1 MGLCPKPRQGTL
13 FPAPFLLYRFA
24 IKELKSMLH
33 ITQRW
38 FSISKK
44 EKETAFAVSEQV
56 RLDAVT
62 LLETINT
69 TARVNELLL
78 AGEERVALGAD
89 FNAQLR
95 LGGTRY
101 ESVAANAGHGRLL
114 ILRMDA
120 FLHDFHLFL
129 RGTII

>member
-1 MGLCPKPRQGTL
+1 
-13 FPAPFLLYRFA
+13 
-24 IKELKSMLH
+24 MLH

-38 FSISKK
+38 FSVSKK

-101 ESVAANAGHGRLL
+101 EGVTANASHGRLL

-120 FLHDFHLFL
+120 FLHDFHLF
-129 RGTII
+129 RRDTIV

>member
-1 MGLCPKPRQGTL
+1 
-13 FPAPFLLYRFA
+13 
-24 IKELKSMLH
+24 MLH

-38 FSISKK
+38 FSVSKK

-95 LGGTRY
+95 LSGTRY
-101 ESVAANAGHGRLL
+101 EGVAANAGHGRLL

>member
-1 MGLCPKPRQGTL
+1 MI
-13 FPAPFLLYRFA
+13 ALYASSVISSTIFVVLA
-24 IKELKSMLH
+24 FMFF
-33 ITQRW
+33 
-38 FSISKK
+38 FSFSFRAKQ
-44 EKETAFAVSEQV
+44 KETAFAVSEWV

-62 LLETINT
+62 LLEAIDTA
-69 TARVNELLL
+69 ARVNELLL

-95 LGGTRY
+95 LSGTRY

-120 FLHDFHLFL
+120 FLHDFHLF
-129 RGTII
+129 RRDTIV